1 MIQIIFEYWIELLLT
16 SLTTGIIYIFKQYV
30 GLKNG
35 VKAILRNEI
44 VRIYENY
51 SKLGYCPS
59 YMKENAS
66 EIYVSYHKL
75 KGNGM
80 ATSMINEI
88 YRLPNEFKED
98 EV

>member
-51 SKLGYCPS
+51 SKWGASWRKQLIS
-59 YMKENAS
+59 LIIKKMLIIKE
-66 EIYVSYHKL
+66 
-75 KGNGM
+75 
-80 ATSMINEI
+80 
-88 YRLPNEFKED
+88 
-98 EV
+98 

>member
-30 GLKNG
+30 RLKNG
-35 VKAILRNEI
+35 VKAMLRNEI
-44 VRIYENY
+44 VRIYEHY

-66 EIYVSYHKL
+66 EIK
-75 KGNGM
+75 
-80 ATSMINEI
+80 
-88 YRLPNEFKED
+88 D
-98 EV
+98 

>member
-51 SKLGYCPS
+51 SK
-59 YMKENAS
+59 
-66 EIYVSYHKL
+66 
-75 KGNGM
+75 
-80 ATSMINEI
+80 
-88 YRLPNEFKED
+88 
-98 EV
+98 

>member
-1 MIQIIFEYWIELLLT
+1 MLDIILNYWIELLLS

-44 VRIYENY
+44 VRIYETY
-51 SKLGYCPS
+51 SRLGYCPS
-59 YMKENAS
+59 YMKENATQ
-66 EIYVSYHKL
+66 IYESYHKL

-88 YRLPNEFKED
+88 YQLPSELKE
-98 EV
+98 EKI